1 MVKKVLSACALFS
14 PLALT
19 QDVSEASY
27 SLEVCGKWHM
37 PYHPTQCRIIQH
49 SAVSSNTVP
58 YHPTQCR
65 IIQHSAVSSNTVPF
79 HPTQC
84 RVIQHSVVSFNAVPY
99 HPTQCRIIQ
108 HSAVSSNAV
117 PYHPTQ
123 CRIIQHSAV
132 SSSNRLA
139 SPEIQLKVLKDAH
152 KWKSSYFIKRKCSK
166 NLSLIYH
173 CKKRV
178 SLPLFLPLIAPLRSW
193 CFYLPTLFLCSSPSL
208 SPHPLSPPCLLF
220 IKQDALLR
228 RSDLISPLH
237 CLLFAYQAGFPAK
250 PFTFYQAG
258 RVTP

>member
-1 MVKKVLSACALFS
+1 MNTQEHAKIVEITIPPKWVKRQPSSGQKSFVSMRTLLTFSFNAGREWGIVQFGSLWKV
-14 PLALT
+14 T
-19 QDVSEASY
+19 Y
-27 SLEVCGKWHM
+27 
-37 PYHPTQCRIIQH
+37 
-49 SAVSSNTVP
+49 AVSSNTVS
-58 YHPTQCR
+58 YH
-65 IIQHSAVSSNTVPF
+65 S
-79 HPTQC
+79 
-84 RVIQHSVVSFNAVPY
+84 
-99 HPTQCRIIQ
+99 
-108 HSAVSSNAV
+108 
-117 PYHPTQ
+117 TQ

-237 CLLFAYQAGFPAK
+237 CLLFAYQAGFSAK
-250 PFTFYQAG
+250 PFPFYQAG
-258 RVTP
+258 RITP